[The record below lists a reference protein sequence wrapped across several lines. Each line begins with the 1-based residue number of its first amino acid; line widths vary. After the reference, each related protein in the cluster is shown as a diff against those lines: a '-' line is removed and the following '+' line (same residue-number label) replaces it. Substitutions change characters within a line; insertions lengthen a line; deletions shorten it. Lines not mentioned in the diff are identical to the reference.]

1 MNNTFTFDDLPE
13 AISVEP
19 GGHTLKILS
28 LEEVTAQSGTLMYQ
42 FTHEVVGTEVK
53 INYDNCALVKS
64 DGTKVALGAKKLK
77 NILKAVGVTPQSF
90 TAKTLLPLV
99 KGKMFK
105 AKIQKNDR
113 GYWTLNDID
122 SIKPMPSVDEVAAKA
137 GLVEFSTEEV
147 IIDTTTEMF

>member
-13 AISVEP
+13 ATNIEP
-19 GGHTLKILS
+19 GEHTLKILS

-42 FTHEVVGTEVK
+42 FSYEIVGTDAK
-53 INYDNCALVKS
+53 INYDNCALVKN

-77 NILKAVGVTPQSF
+77 NILKAIGVTPQSF

-105 AKIQKNDR
+105 AKIRKNDR
-113 GYWTLNDID
+113 GYWELNDID
-122 SIKPMPSVDEVAAKA
+122 SIKPMPSAEETAAKV
-137 GLVEFSTEEV
+137 GLVESSAEEV
-147 IIDTTTEMF
+147 IIDTTSDMF